1 MVSLISFTKLILV
14 VDLTSETL
22 KVVDILVFQSVA
34 RYDGACD
41 FVKFKSVAFDKLI
54 GVPKLEYS
62 PFTFCNWSLTVKVT
76 DEPSC
81 PCGDKVSPLF
91 GA

>member
-1 MVSLISFTKLILV
+1 MVSLILLTKLIFFADENAEVL
-14 VDLTSETL
+14 EAF
-22 KVVDILVFQSVA
+22 ILSFQLVA

-41 FVKFKSVAFDKLI
+41 FVKFKSVSLI
-54 GVPKLEYS
+54 ALSKFEYS

-76 DEPSC
+76 VEPSC
-81 PCGDKVSPLF
+81 PFGDKVSPLF